1 METRT
6 WIVLA
11 DATSARLYAPGRPHR
26 DWALV
31 AELQHP
37 EGRARDSDLVTDKP
51 GRVKQSKGYR
61 SAMEPPTPPKKVE
74 VKKFAR
80 RLAAAL
86 EDGLLRDAYERLI
99 LVAPPG
105 FLGVLRGELSDRVR
119 GRIAALVDK
128 DYLHLDQRQARERLE
143 AQLHAT

>member
-1 METRT
+1 MKTRT

-11 DATSARLYAPGRPHR
+11 DAASARLYETIGPHGS
-26 DWALV
+26 WTLI

-37 EGRARDSDLVTDKP
+37 ESRAKNSELGTDKP

-74 VKKFAR
+74 VRKFAR
-80 RLAAAL
+80 QLAKAL
-86 EDGLLRDAYERLI
+86 DDGLLKEAYERLI
-99 LVAPPG
+99 IVAPPAY
-105 FLGVLRGELSDRVR
+105 LGVLRTELSERVR
-119 GRIAALVDK
+119 ARIAALVDK

-143 AQLHAT
+143 EQLQAP

>member
-1 METRT
+1 MKTRT

-51 GRVKQSKGYR
+51 GR
-61 SAMEPPTPPKKVE
+61 
-74 VKKFAR
+74 R
-80 RLAAAL
+80 R
-86 EDGLLRDAYERLI
+86 RQ
-99 LVAPPG
+99 
-105 FLGVLRGELSDRVR
+105 R
-119 GRIAALVDK
+119 GR
-128 DYLHLDQRQARERLE
+128 RG
-143 AQLHAT
+143 T